1 MIIAVE
7 AHALSQN
14 TITGVGNVILHY
26 LNQLQNIDTQNEY
39 FIYSMDDLKHVSINN
54 AKWRYV
60 DFKYPLK
67 KMRIR
72 ISSAWLTLKKQDGP
86 GAGISRSLQLMLL
99 RISKIA
105 LETTDELVF
114 SWKLASSLKKN
125 RVDVYI
131 GTSTYYFPY
140 FFFSPVKKVG
150 ILYDLVWKLYPETME
165 FGNRMRM
172 KLFAVR
178 TMKKLDLLISISE
191 NTKKD
196 ARAILNLKTRIE
208 AIPLAAD
215 NNIFHRAEPSTIS
228 AAKKKYGITKKYMLT
243 VCTLEPRKNL
253 KALLA
258 AYRTMPGRRDYQLVL
273 VGMTG
278 WITTDFFREIEAS
291 DIGGN
296 MIMTGYVPNTDLA
309 PLYTGAEVF
318 VFPTW
323 YEGFGLPVLE
333 AMQCG
338 CPVITS
344 NTSSIP
350 EVAGDA
356 AIMLDPDD
364 VAGLS
369 ESMEKVLNNDS
380 LRKELS
386 GKGIRRSKLFSW
398 DKSARMFLKSVSS
411 LLTEPKER
419 DRYHKYS

>member
-1 MIIAVE
+1 MRIAVE
-7 AHALSQN
+7 AHALSQD
-14 TITGVGNVILHY
+14 TITGVGNVVLHY
-26 LNQLQNIDTQNEY
+26 LNQLQKIDTQNEY
-39 FIYSMDDLKHVSINN
+39 FIYSMDDLKHVAINN

-60 DFKYPLK
+60 DFAYPLK
-67 KMRIR
+67 KLRMRVR
-72 ISSAWLTLKKQDGP
+72 ASWLALKGRNGQR
-86 GAGISRSLQLMLL
+86 AGVSRSLRLMLL
-99 RISKIA
+99 RISKIG
-105 LETTDELVF
+105 LETLDELVF
-114 SWKLASSLKKN
+114 SWKLASSLKNN
-125 RVDVYI
+125 RIDVYI
-131 GTSTYYFPY
+131 GTSTYYYPY

-165 FGNRMRM
+165 LGNRVRM
-172 KLFAVR
+172 KLFTQR

-196 ARAILNLKTRIE
+196 ACVILNIKTRID

-215 NNIFHRAEPSTIS
+215 AGIFYRAEPAAVS
-228 AAKKKYGITKKYMLT
+228 AGRKKYGISKKYILT

-258 AYRTMPGRRDYQLVL
+258 AYRAMPSRRKYQLVL

-278 WITTDFFREIEAS
+278 WITTDFFKEIEAS

-296 MIMTGYVPNTDLA
+296 IIVTGYVPNGELA
-309 PLYTGAEVF
+309 PLYTGAELF
-318 VFPTW
+318 AFPTL

-338 CPVITS
+338 CPVVTS

-356 AIMLDPDD
+356 AILLDPDD

-369 ESMEKVLNNDS
+369 ESMEKALKKAS

-386 GKGIRRSKLFSW
+386 RKGLQRAKLFSW
-398 DKSARMFLKSVSS
+398 EKSARMFLASISS
-411 LLTEPKER
+411 LMVKP
-419 DRYHKYS
+419 

>member
-1 MIIAVE
+1 MRIAVE
-7 AHALSQN
+7 AHALSQD
-14 TITGVGNVILHY
+14 TITGVGNVVLHY
-26 LNQLQNIDTQNEY
+26 LNQLQKIDTQNEY
-39 FIYSMDDLKHVSINN
+39 FIYSMDDLKHVPINN

-60 DFKYPLK
+60 DFAYPLK
-67 KMRIR
+67 KLRMRVR
-72 ISSAWLTLKKQDGP
+72 ASWLALKGRNGQR
-86 GAGISRSLQLMLL
+86 AGISRSLRLTLL
-99 RISKIA
+99 RISKIVLEA
-105 LETTDELVF
+105 LDELVF
-114 SWKLASSLKKN
+114 SWKLASSLKNN

-131 GTSTYYFPY
+131 GTSTYYYPY

-150 ILYDLVWKLYPETME
+150 ILYDLVWRLYPETME
-165 FGNRMRM
+165 LGNRVRMR
-172 KLFAVR
+172 LFTLR

-196 ARAILNLKTRIE
+196 ACAILNMKTRID

-215 NNIFHRAEPSTIS
+215 AGIFYRAEPAAVS
-228 AAKKKYGITKKYMLT
+228 AGRKKYGITKKYILT

-258 AYRTMPGRRDYQLVL
+258 AYRTMPSRREYQLVL

-278 WITTDFFREIEAS
+278 WITTDFFKEIEAS
-291 DIGGN
+291 DVGGN
-296 MIMTGYVPNTDLA
+296 IIMTGYVPSAELA
-309 PLYTGAEVF
+309 PLYTGAELF
-318 VFPTW
+318 VFPTL

-356 AIMLDPDD
+356 AILLDPDD

-369 ESMEKVLNNDS
+369 ESMEKALKNPS

-386 GKGIRRSKLFSW
+386 RKGLQRAKFFSW
-398 DKSARMFLKSVSS
+398 EKSARTFLASISS
-411 LLTEPKER
+411 LMAKP
-419 DRYHKYS
+419 